1 MVRDFL
7 VNNFNLVVIICVIL
21 GLIIPGLEYLP
32 KSSAMILIST
42 GIFFSCSNVSINELR
57 HINIKSAIKFYVIR
71 FLLFPVPVYYLA
83 LYLFPEYALG
93 VLLVLLAPVGVSA
106 TALSGMLKANTSLVL
121 SATVI
126 TSMLVPFIIPLI
138 IFYLVGSEIEVDIL
152 TLFIPLGLGI
162 FVPIFM
168 YFGIVRRFNWAKS
181 WVRRESQLLSS
192 LSVAVMLGIV
202 TASQK
207 EHIFSNVDG
216 LFLVLA
222 IGFVLFAFIYG
233 IAYLFS
239 FGMTFYER
247 KTYMICSAVNNTPL
261 IAGISVLYFS
271 AETTMLCVLIEVP
284 WIVTTILLKR
294 YVDRHDE

>member
-7 VNNFNLVVIICVIL
+7 VNNFNIVVIICVIL
-21 GLIIPGLEYLP
+21 GLIIPGLEHLP
-32 KSSAMILIST
+32 KSSAMFLIST

-57 HINIKSAIKFYVIR
+57 HINIKSAIKFYVVR
-71 FLLFPVPVYYLA
+71 FLLFPVPIYYLA

-126 TSMLVPFIIPLI
+126 TSMLVPLIMPLI
-138 IFYLVGSEIEVDIL
+138 ILYLVGSEIEIDLL

-168 YFGIVRRFNWAKS
+168 YFGIVRRFNRAKS
-181 WVRRESQLLSS
+181 WVKRESQLLSS

-239 FGMTFYER
+239 FRMTFYER

-261 IAGISVLYFS
+261 IAGISVMYFS

-284 WIVTTILLKR
+284 WIATTILLKR
-294 YVDRHDE
+294 YVDKHDE

>member
-7 VNNFNLVVIICVIL
+7 VNNFNIVVIICVIL
-21 GLIIPGLEYLP
+21 GLIIPGLEHLP
-32 KSSAMILIST
+32 KSSAMFLIST

-57 HINIKSAIKFYVIR
+57 HINIKSAIKFYVVR
-71 FLLFPVPVYYLA
+71 FLLFPVPIYYLA

-126 TSMLVPFIIPLI
+126 TSMLVPLIMPLI
-138 IFYLVGSEIEVDIL
+138 ILYLVGSEIEIDVL

-168 YFGIVRRFNWAKS
+168 YFGIVRRFNRAKS
-181 WVRRESQLLSS
+181 WVKRESELLSS

-233 IAYLFS
+233 IAFLFS
-239 FGMTFYER
+239 FRMTFYER

-261 IAGISVLYFS
+261 IAGISVMYFS

-294 YVDRHDE
+294 YVDKHDE

>member
-7 VNNFNLVVIICVIL
+7 VNNFNIVVIICVIL
-21 GLIIPGLEYLP
+21 GLIIPGLEHLP
-32 KSSAMILIST
+32 KSSAMFLIST

-57 HINIKSAIKFYVIR
+57 HINIKSAIKFYVVR
-71 FLLFPVPVYYLA
+71 FLLFPVPIYYLA

-126 TSMLVPFIIPLI
+126 TSMLVPFIMPLI
-138 IFYLVGSEIEVDIL
+138 IFYLVGSEIEIDVL

-168 YFGIVRRFNWAKS
+168 YFGIVRRFNRAKS
-181 WVRRESQLLSS
+181 WVKRESQLLSS

-207 EHIFSNVDG
+207 EHIFSNLDG

-239 FGMTFYER
+239 FRMTFYER

-261 IAGISVLYFS
+261 IAGISVMYFS

-284 WIVTTILLKR
+284 WIATTILLKR
-294 YVDRHDE
+294 YVDKHDE